1 MSAVRKQQDDCYNA
15 LFTSFIASYLL
26 CGMSLLTLTAISVD
40 RLLALTLGLRYRQVV
55 TVKKACAC
63 VIMFW
68 IVSIIFSAM
77 YAQNVRITIWYS
89 HIEIQVRGNIIQRVQ
104 SSNSS
109 SAPLNISQ
117 YRKGVSSV
125 IWLQVAVAVCYLPHG
140 IITALWTYS
149 GQSSA
154 IIVLR
159 QFTITLVYFN
169 SSLNPLLYCWKI
181 SEMRQSET
189 SNFRL
194 DMSTSFLN
202 LTGDEQQKTLGQLIC
217 SAAVTN
223 GTVPAQVV
231 YLAVMNIILSIIA
244 ILENTLI
251 LLALHKESSLHP
263 PSKLLLRSLATTDL
277 CVGLI
282 AQPVYASYQIS
293 LAQGH
298 WSVCRFKFDISF
310 LAGYILCSVS
320 LWTISAISVDRL
332 LALSL
337 GIRYRQVVTLKRAN
351 ILVFTF

>member
-1 MSAVRKQQDDCYNA
+1 MTTYQNITENAEEKTYERLFCSQEITAGIRGYLIFLSAFNVLLAICSSLGNILILIALHKETSLHAPSKLFLRSLATTDLLVGVISEPLTITYWMSAVRKRQDDCYNA

-55 TVKKACAC
+55 TVKKVCAC

-89 HIEIQVRGNIIQRVQ
+89 HIVIPVSFFTSVSSYTKIFWELHRQKIQVRGNIIQREQ

-181 SEMRQSET
+181 SELRQS
-189 SNFRL
+189 
-194 DMSTSFLN
+194 
-202 LTGDEQQKTLGQLIC
+202 
-217 SAAVTN
+217 V
-223 GTVPAQVV
+223 
-231 YLAVMNIILSIIA
+231 
-244 ILENTLI
+244 
-251 LLALHKESSLHP
+251 KE
-263 PSKLLLRSLATTDL
+263 LLRRTL
-277 CVGLI
+277 C
-282 AQPVYASYQIS
+282 
-293 LAQGH
+293 
-298 WSVCRFKFDISF
+298 C
-310 LAGYILCSVS
+310 
-320 LWTISAISVDRL
+320 
-332 LALSL
+332 
-337 GIRYRQVVTLKRAN
+337 
-351 ILVFTF
+351 

>member
-1 MSAVRKQQDDCYNA
+1 MTIYQNITENAEEKTYERLFCSQEITAGIRGYLIFISAFNVLLAICSSLGNILILIALHKETTLHAPSKLFLRSLAITDLLVGVISEPLTITYWMSAVRKRQDDCYNA

-89 HIEIQVRGNIIQRVQ
+89 HIVIPVSFFTSVSSYTKIFWELHRHERQVRGNIIQREQ

-140 IITALWTYS
+140 IITALWSYS

-169 SSLNPLLYCWKI
+169 STLNPLLYCWKI
-181 SEMRQSET
+181 SEVRQ
-189 SNFRL
+189 L
-194 DMSTSFLN
+194 
-202 LTGDEQQKTLGQLIC
+202 
-217 SAAVTN
+217 V
-223 GTVPAQVV
+223 
-231 YLAVMNIILSIIA
+231 
-244 ILENTLI
+244 
-251 LLALHKESSLHP
+251 KE
-263 PSKLLLRSLATTDL
+263 LLR
-277 CVGLI
+277 
-282 AQPVYASYQIS
+282 
-293 LAQGH
+293 
-298 WSVCRFKFDISF
+298 RSF
-310 LAGYILCSVS
+310 CC
-320 LWTISAISVDRL
+320 
-332 LALSL
+332 
-337 GIRYRQVVTLKRAN
+337 
-351 ILVFTF
+351 

>member
-1 MSAVRKQQDDCYNA
+1 MTIYQNITENAEEKTYERLFCSQEITAGIRGYLIFISAFNVLLAICSSLGNILILIALHKETTLHAPSKLFLRSLATTDLLVGVISEPLTITYWMSAVRKRQDDCYNA

-68 IVSIIFSAM
+68 IVSITCSAM

-89 HIEIQVRGNIIQRVQ
+89 HIVIPASFFTSVSSYTKIFWELHRHERQVRGNIIQREQ

-169 SSLNPLLYCWKI
+169 STLNPLLYCWKI
-181 SEMRQSET
+181 SEVRQ
-189 SNFRL
+189 L
-194 DMSTSFLN
+194 
-202 LTGDEQQKTLGQLIC
+202 
-217 SAAVTN
+217 V
-223 GTVPAQVV
+223 
-231 YLAVMNIILSIIA
+231 
-244 ILENTLI
+244 
-251 LLALHKESSLHP
+251 KE
-263 PSKLLLRSLATTDL
+263 LLR
-277 CVGLI
+277 
-282 AQPVYASYQIS
+282 
-293 LAQGH
+293 
-298 WSVCRFKFDISF
+298 RSF
-310 LAGYILCSVS
+310 CC
-320 LWTISAISVDRL
+320 
-332 LALSL
+332 
-337 GIRYRQVVTLKRAN
+337 
-351 ILVFTF
+351 

>member
-1 MSAVRKQQDDCYNA
+1 MLAICSSLGNILILIALHKETTLHAPSKLFLRSLATTDLLVGVISEPLTITCWMSAVRKQQDDCYNA

-68 IVSIIFSAM
+68 IVSITCSAM

-89 HIEIQVRGNIIQRVQ
+89 HIVIPVSFFTSVSSYTKIFWELHRHERQVRGNIIQREQ

-149 GQSSA
+149 EQSSA
-154 IIVLR
+154 IMVLR

-181 SEMRQSET
+181 SEMRQS
-189 SNFRL
+189 
-194 DMSTSFLN
+194 
-202 LTGDEQQKTLGQLIC
+202 
-217 SAAVTN
+217 V
-223 GTVPAQVV
+223 
-231 YLAVMNIILSIIA
+231 
-244 ILENTLI
+244 
-251 LLALHKESSLHP
+251 KE
-263 PSKLLLRSLATTDL
+263 LLRRTL
-277 CVGLI
+277 C
-282 AQPVYASYQIS
+282 
-293 LAQGH
+293 
-298 WSVCRFKFDISF
+298 C
-310 LAGYILCSVS
+310 
-320 LWTISAISVDRL
+320 
-332 LALSL
+332 
-337 GIRYRQVVTLKRAN
+337 
-351 ILVFTF
+351 

>member
-1 MSAVRKQQDDCYNA
+1 MTTYQNITENAEEKTYERLFCSQEITAGIRGYLIFLSAFNVLLAICSSLGNILILIALHKETSLHAPSKLFLRSLATTDLLVGVISEPLTITYWMSAVRKRQDDCYNA

-89 HIEIQVRGNIIQRVQ
+89 HIVIPVSFFTSVSSYTKIFWELHRHERQVRGNIIQREQ

-181 SEMRQSET
+181 SEVRQS
-189 SNFRL
+189 
-194 DMSTSFLN
+194 
-202 LTGDEQQKTLGQLIC
+202 
-217 SAAVTN
+217 V
-223 GTVPAQVV
+223 
-231 YLAVMNIILSIIA
+231 
-244 ILENTLI
+244 
-251 LLALHKESSLHP
+251 KE
-263 PSKLLLRSLATTDL
+263 LLRRTL
-277 CVGLI
+277 C
-282 AQPVYASYQIS
+282 
-293 LAQGH
+293 
-298 WSVCRFKFDISF
+298 C
-310 LAGYILCSVS
+310 
-320 LWTISAISVDRL
+320 
-332 LALSL
+332 
-337 GIRYRQVVTLKRAN
+337 
-351 ILVFTF
+351 

>member
-1 MSAVRKQQDDCYNA
+1 MTIYQNITENAEEKTYERLFCSQEITAGIRGYLIFISAFNVLLAICSSLGNILILIALHKETTLHAPSKLFLRSLATTDLLVGVISEPLTITYWMSAVRKRQDDCYNA

-89 HIEIQVRGNIIQRVQ
+89 HIVIPVSFFTSVSSYTKIFWELHRHERQVRGNIIQREQ

-109 SAPLNISQ
+109 SAPLNITQ

-154 IIVLR
+154 ITVLR
-159 QFTITLVYFN
+159 QLTLALVYFN
-169 SSLNPLLYCWKI
+169 STLNPLLYCWKI
-181 SEMRQSET
+181 SEVRQ
-189 SNFRL
+189 
-194 DMSTSFLN
+194 
-202 LTGDEQQKTLGQLIC
+202 
-217 SAAVTN
+217 
-223 GTVPAQVV
+223 
-231 YLAVMNIILSIIA
+231 
-244 ILENTLI
+244 
-251 LLALHKESSLHP
+251 LLKE
-263 PSKLLLRSLATTDL
+263 LLR
-277 CVGLI
+277 
-282 AQPVYASYQIS
+282 
-293 LAQGH
+293 
-298 WSVCRFKFDISF
+298 RSF
-310 LAGYILCSVS
+310 CC
-320 LWTISAISVDRL
+320 
-332 LALSL
+332 
-337 GIRYRQVVTLKRAN
+337 
-351 ILVFTF
+351 

>member
-1 MSAVRKQQDDCYNA
+1 MTIYQNITENAEEKTYERLFCSQEITAGIRGYLIFISAFNVLLAICSSLGNILILIALHKETTLHAPSKLFLRSLAITDLLVGVISEPLTITYWMSAVRKRQDDCYNA

-40 RLLALTLGLRYRQVV
+40 RLHALTLGLRYRQVV

-89 HIEIQVRGNIIQRVQ
+89 HIVIPVSFFTSVSSYTKIFWELHRHERQVRGNIIQREQ

-159 QFTITLVYFN
+159 QLTLTLVYFN
-169 SSLNPLLYCWKI
+169 STLNPLLYCWKI
-181 SEMRQSET
+181 SEVRQ
-189 SNFRL
+189 L
-194 DMSTSFLN
+194 
-202 LTGDEQQKTLGQLIC
+202 
-217 SAAVTN
+217 V
-223 GTVPAQVV
+223 
-231 YLAVMNIILSIIA
+231 
-244 ILENTLI
+244 
-251 LLALHKESSLHP
+251 KE
-263 PSKLLLRSLATTDL
+263 LLR
-277 CVGLI
+277 
-282 AQPVYASYQIS
+282 
-293 LAQGH
+293 
-298 WSVCRFKFDISF
+298 RSF
-310 LAGYILCSVS
+310 CC
-320 LWTISAISVDRL
+320 
-332 LALSL
+332 
-337 GIRYRQVVTLKRAN
+337 
-351 ILVFTF
+351 

>member
-1 MSAVRKQQDDCYNA
+1 MTIYQNITENAEEKTYERLFCSQEITAGIRGYLIFISAFNVLLAICSSLGNILILIALHKETTLHAPSKLFLRSLAITDLLVGVISEPLTITYWMSAVRKRQDDCYNA

-40 RLLALTLGLRYRQVV
+40 RLHALTLGLRYRQVV

-89 HIEIQVRGNIIQRVQ
+89 HIVIPVSFFTSVSSYTKIFWELHRQEIQVRGNIIQRVQ

-159 QFTITLVYFN
+159 QLTLTLVYFN
-169 SSLNPLLYCWKI
+169 STLNPLLYCWKI
-181 SEMRQSET
+181 SEVRK
-189 SNFRL
+189 L
-194 DMSTSFLN
+194 
-202 LTGDEQQKTLGQLIC
+202 
-217 SAAVTN
+217 V
-223 GTVPAQVV
+223 
-231 YLAVMNIILSIIA
+231 
-244 ILENTLI
+244 
-251 LLALHKESSLHP
+251 KE
-263 PSKLLLRSLATTDL
+263 LLR
-277 CVGLI
+277 
-282 AQPVYASYQIS
+282 
-293 LAQGH
+293 
-298 WSVCRFKFDISF
+298 RSF
-310 LAGYILCSVS
+310 CC
-320 LWTISAISVDRL
+320 
-332 LALSL
+332 
-337 GIRYRQVVTLKRAN
+337 
-351 ILVFTF
+351 

>member
-1 MSAVRKQQDDCYNA
+1 MTIYQNITENAEEKTYERLFCSQEITAGIRGYLIFISAFNVLLAICSSLGNILILIALHKETTLHAPSKLFLRSLAITDLLVGVISEPLTITYWMSAVRKRQDDCYNA

-40 RLLALTLGLRYRQVV
+40 RLLALTLFLRYRQVV

-68 IVSIIFSAM
+68 IVSITCSAM

-89 HIEIQVRGNIIQRVQ
+89 HIVIPVSFFTSVSSYTKIFWELHRHERQVRGNIIQREQ

-159 QFTITLVYFN
+159 QLTLTLVYFN
-169 SSLNPLLYCWKI
+169 STLNPLLYCWKI
-181 SEMRQSET
+181 SEVRQ
-189 SNFRL
+189 L
-194 DMSTSFLN
+194 
-202 LTGDEQQKTLGQLIC
+202 
-217 SAAVTN
+217 V
-223 GTVPAQVV
+223 
-231 YLAVMNIILSIIA
+231 
-244 ILENTLI
+244 
-251 LLALHKESSLHP
+251 KE
-263 PSKLLLRSLATTDL
+263 LLR
-277 CVGLI
+277 
-282 AQPVYASYQIS
+282 
-293 LAQGH
+293 
-298 WSVCRFKFDISF
+298 RSF
-310 LAGYILCSVS
+310 CC
-320 LWTISAISVDRL
+320 
-332 LALSL
+332 
-337 GIRYRQVVTLKRAN
+337 
-351 ILVFTF
+351 